1 MRRRRGERCARCGVA
16 LRLVAPADRE
26 GGCADEAAATTAT
39 TAEHAVVVAAAKVA
53 AEATASSG
61 TAGSVSSGAGSLTAS
76 AGRIASEL
84 KTLDSYLTTTPAGQL
99 DPGYISSQAAYLA
112 QQLTRL
118 QTDAGNLGDSVTS
131 FEAAVRKLSRDAGG
145 LKRR

>member
-1 MRRRRGERCARCGVA
+1 M
-16 LRLVAPADRE
+16 
-26 GGCADEAAATTAT
+26 
-39 TAEHAVVVAAAKVA
+39 
-53 AEATASSG
+53 
-61 TAGSVSSGAGSLTAS
+61 SSGAGSLTAS